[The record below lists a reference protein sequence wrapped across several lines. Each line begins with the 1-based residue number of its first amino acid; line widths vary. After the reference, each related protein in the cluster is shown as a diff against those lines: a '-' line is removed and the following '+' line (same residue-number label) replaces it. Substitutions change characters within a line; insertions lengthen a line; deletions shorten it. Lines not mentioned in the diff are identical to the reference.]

1 MKFIRGKGSDHY
13 WSCLLHLVSVC
24 RKKRGHGPYILLDVV
39 TSDGHIV
46 AQKQN
51 SAVSS
56 ELLSEILIWSW
67 KMEGATDT
75 DIICRLRHQTVPT
88 GYSYHHWCPGNLAIV
103 VMIILVSL

>member
-1 MKFIRGKGSDHY
+1 MLQIKSEIHSIYQRKGLRSLLAMLTPFGK
-13 WSCLLHLVSVC
+13 CVS
-24 RKKRGHGPYILLDVV
+24 KKKGHGPYILLDVV

-56 ELLSEILIWSW
+56 ELLSEIWSW

-75 DIICRLRHQTVPT
+75 DIICRLRQRTVPT
-88 GYSYHHWCPGNLAIV
+88 GCSYHHWCPGN
-103 VMIILVSL
+103 

>member
-1 MKFIRGKGSDHY
+1 M
-13 WSCLLHLVSVC
+13 CVE
-24 RKKRGHGPYILLDVV
+24 KKGHGPYILLDVV

-56 ELLSEILIWSW
+56 ELLSEIWSW

-75 DIICRLRHQTVPT
+75 DIICRLRQRTVPT
-88 GYSYHHWCPGNLAIV
+88 GYSYHHWCPGN
-103 VMIILVSL
+103 